1 MFKAAA
7 RRDRSIARRTRFRL
21 QAADGMRKGGNNH
34 MENHTAPQINEER
47 NPVEQPAVIE
57 KPKDSLFAVRAF
69 IVRVIQGAIIGAGAI
84 LPGISGGVL
93 GVAFGIYQ
101 PMMAVLAK
109 PFQNFKL
116 HWRMFIPIAI
126 GWAAGFLGLAGLI
139 AELLSINAAVIV
151 SLFVGLILGTFPS
164 LFREGAKDGR
174 TRGMWVALAVSTAA
188 LLAFFYLLKSGV
200 QTNVTP
206 SFWWFVF
213 CGVLWGISLI
223 VPGMSSSSLLIF
235 LGLYQP
241 MTAGIAAFDISV
253 LAPFAIGIVATVVLL
268 ARLVNHLFEKHYGIA
283 FYCVI
288 GFVIASTIPIIPLSF
303 KSPGEGALCLIAAG
317 AGFAG
322 SFLMDRWSEKLPTAQ
337 KKTD

>member
-1 MFKAAA
+1 MPEEQSAAE
-7 RRDRSIARRTRFRL
+7 
-21 QAADGMRKGGNNH
+21 QAQAG
-34 MENHTAPQINEER
+34 
-47 NPVEQPAVIE
+47 EQP
-57 KPKDSLFAVRAF
+57 KTGMFGVRTF

-109 PFQNFKL
+109 PLQNFKL
-116 HWRMFIPIAI
+116 YWRMFIPIVI

-139 AELLSINAAVIV
+139 AELLSVNAAVMV

-164 LFREGAKDGR
+164 LFREGAQKGR
-174 TRGMWVALAVSTAA
+174 SKGMWVALAVSTVA

-200 QTNVTP
+200 QTNVAP
-206 SFWWFVF
+206 SFGWFVF

-223 VPGMSSSSLLIF
+223 VPGMSSSSVLIF

-241 MTAGIAAFDISV
+241 MTAGIAALDLSV
-253 LAPFAIGIVATVVLL
+253 LVPFAIGIIATVILL

-288 GFVIASTIPIIPLSF
+288 GFVIASTIPIIPLTF
-303 KSPGEGALCLIAAG
+303 KGVGEAMLCVVAAV

-322 SFLMDRWSEKLPTAQ
+322 SFFMDRWSEKYPTEA
-337 KKTD
+337 KKEA